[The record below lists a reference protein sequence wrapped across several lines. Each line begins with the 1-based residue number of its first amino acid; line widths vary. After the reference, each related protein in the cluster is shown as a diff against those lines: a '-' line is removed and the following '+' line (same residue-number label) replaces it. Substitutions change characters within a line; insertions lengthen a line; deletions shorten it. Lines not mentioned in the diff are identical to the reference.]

1 MAPMDNL
8 SFKDRT
14 ATEELGQGQSCPGLS
29 VGLRSLTTYKQLV
42 FVQRGLTDPV
52 LQMPKC

>member
-1 MAPMDNL
+1 MDSL

-14 ATEELGQGQSCPGLS
+14 VIEELGQGQSRLGLS
-29 VGLRSLTTYKQLV
+29 VGLHSLTTYKQLA

-52 LQMPKC
+52 LRMLKC

>member
-1 MAPMDNL
+1 MDNL

-14 ATEELGQGQSCPGLS
+14 VTEELGQGQNRLGLS
-29 VGLRSLTTYKQLV
+29 VGLRRLTTYKQLA

-52 LQMPKC
+52 LQMLKC